1 MTAMI
6 KYFSIGLFV
15 LSIVFLIPGLTKPL
29 MTIQA
34 TVDKKEMIDLGAD
47 LLIKPGQRSGFIQD
61 MVESLV
67 KNLDIE
73 GDVTVFQ
80 STRSLLATMKELVN
94 NGHLIVGVM
103 IGVFGLVIP
112 LVKLCLVLMS
122 LLVKSP
128 LLSAR
133 LIRLN
138 GLLSKWSMSDVFVM
152 AILVAFL
159 AINANEYADE
169 VLEMSAT
176 LHEGFYYFAAYCV
189 LAIAAG
195 QLMERQI
202 TQQEQKGT

>member
-1 MTAMI
+1 MI

-15 LSIVFLIPGLTKPL
+15 LSMILLVPGLTKPL
-29 MTIQA
+29 MTIEA
-34 TVDKKEMIDLGAD
+34 TVDKKEMIDLGAN
-47 LLIKPGQRSGFIQD
+47 LLIKPGRSSGFIQD

-67 KNLDIE
+67 KSLDIE

-112 LVKLCLVLMS
+112 LVKLCLVLVS

-128 LLSAR
+128 MLSAR

-138 GLLSKWSMSDVFVM
+138 GVLSKWSMSDVFVI

-202 TQQEQKGT
+202 TQQEQKDA

>member
-1 MTAMI
+1 MI

-15 LSIVFLIPGLTKPL
+15 LSIIFLIPGLTKPL

-34 TVDKKEMIDLGAD
+34 TVDKKEMIDLGAN
-47 LLIKPGQRSGFIQD
+47 LLIKPGQRSGFVQD
-61 MVESLV
+61 LVESLV
-67 KNLDIE
+67 KKLDIE

-80 STRSLLATMKELVN
+80 STRSLLATINELVK

-112 LVKLCLVLMS
+112 LVKLCLVVVS

-133 LIRLN
+133 LVRLN
-138 GLLSKWSMSDVFVM
+138 GLLSKWSMSDVFVI
-152 AILVAFL
+152 AVLVAFL

-176 LHEGFYYFAAYCV
+176 LHDGFYYFAAYCV
-189 LAIAAG
+189 SAIAAG
-195 QLMERQI
+195 QMMERQI
-202 TQQEQKGT
+202 TQQEQKDG

>member
-1 MTAMI
+1 MI

>member
-1 MTAMI
+1 MI

-15 LSIVFLIPGLTKPL
+15 LSIILLVPGLTKPL
-29 MTIQA
+29 MTIEA

-67 KNLDIE
+67 KSLDIE

>member
-1 MTAMI
+1 MI

-15 LSIVFLIPGLTKPL
+15 LSMVLLVPGLTKPL
-29 MTIQA
+29 MTIEA
-34 TVDKKEMIDLGAD
+34 TVDKKEMIDLGAN

-67 KNLDIE
+67 KSLDIE

-133 LIRLN
+133 LIWLN
-138 GLLSKWSMSDVFVM
+138 GVLSKWSMSDVFVI

-202 TQQEQKGT
+202 TQQEQKDA

>member
-1 MTAMI
+1 MI

-15 LSIVFLIPGLTKPL
+15 LSIIFLIPGLTKPL

-34 TVDKKEMIDLGAD
+34 TVDKKEMIDLGAN
-47 LLIKPGQRSGFIQD
+47 LLIKPGQRSGFVQD
-61 MVESLV
+61 LVESLV
-67 KNLDIE
+67 KKLDIE

-80 STRSLLATMKELVN
+80 STRSLLATMNELVK

-112 LVKLCLVLMS
+112 LVKLCLVVVS

-133 LIRLN
+133 LVRLN
-138 GLLSKWSMSDVFVM
+138 GLLSKWSMSDVFVI
-152 AILVAFL
+152 AVLVAFL

-176 LHEGFYYFAAYCV
+176 LHDGFYYFAAYCV
-189 LAIAAG
+189 SAIAAG
-195 QLMERQI
+195 QMMERQI
-202 TQQEQKGT
+202 TQQEQKDG

>member
-1 MTAMI
+1 MI
-6 KYFSIGLFV
+6 KYFSIGLFL
-15 LSIVFLIPGLTKPL
+15 LSMILLVPGLTKPL
-29 MTIQA
+29 MTIEA
-34 TVDKKEMIDLGAD
+34 TVDKKEMIDLGAN
-47 LLIKPGQRSGFIQD
+47 LLIKPGRSSGFIQD
-61 MVESLV
+61 MVESLI

-112 LVKLCLVLMS
+112 LVKLCLVLVS

-128 LLSAR
+128 MLSAR

-138 GLLSKWSMSDVFVM
+138 GVLSKWSMSDVFVI

-202 TQQEQKGT
+202 TQQEQKDA

>member
-1 MTAMI
+1 MI
-6 KYFSIGLFV
+6 NYFSIGLFV
-15 LSIVFLIPGLTKPL
+15 LSIILLVPGLTKPL
-29 MTIQA
+29 MTIEA

-67 KNLDIE
+67 KSLDIE